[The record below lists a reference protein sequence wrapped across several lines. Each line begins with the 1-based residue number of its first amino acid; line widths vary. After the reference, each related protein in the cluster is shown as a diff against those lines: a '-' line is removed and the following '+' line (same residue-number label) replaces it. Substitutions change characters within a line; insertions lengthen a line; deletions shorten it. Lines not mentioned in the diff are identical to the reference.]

1 MLMMTVFFILTT
13 DMNISS
19 HPKPEVVLDHSPA
32 INFAFQQ
39 NHVPVVRSLTIRN
52 NSGSDWLDIKLKIE
66 SEPDFAVIWNGDIS
80 VLRHEEEQV
89 IRNIPIHISSKYLAE
104 LTERVLGQLILTIT
118 VSNEVVF
125 QEHYGVELLAYD
137 QWNGVALLPEMLA
150 AFITPNH
157 PEIVKVI
164 RNASALLN
172 TWTGSPS
179 FDEYQSRN
187 PNRVRKQ
194 MAAIFEAIAAL
205 DLVYCTVPASFEESG
220 QRIRLADTI
229 FNNRM
234 ANCLDLS
241 LLYAACLEAV
251 GIHPIIII
259 IKGHAFVG
267 GWLIDESFA
276 DMVNDD
282 PSLITKR
289 TADGINDIVILEA
302 TCMNAGNQAS
312 FDDAVRSA
320 DQKMMRSEDFMLFL
334 DVKRARFSAI
344 RPLPLRIPASGGWEI
359 VEEAKLARETAL
371 PEDIF
376 IGEKLIHADRIAV
389 SKQRLWE
396 RKLLDLTLRNSLLNV
411 RITKSV
417 IQFITINT
425 GILEDAF
432 AGGAEFQVLAKP
444 TDWTDNPR
452 DTGVYEALHQS
463 DPMADLVRSE
473 LSQRRLRTY
482 LSGPELDYSLTSLY
496 RSSRLS
502 LEENGAN
509 TLFIGLGLLKW
520 YETDLSER
528 PRYAPIL
535 LLPVEI
541 VRKSA
546 QKGYV
551 IRSREEETILNI
563 TLLEMIRQDFGITIG
578 GLETLPKDESGVDVK
593 QIFNIIRQA
602 IMARSRW
609 DVEEQALLGT
619 FSFSKFILWN
629 DIHHNADK
637 LARNQVVA
645 SLISGKLEWQPD
657 GETEGAIGD
666 SRLHPG
672 SVSLPISSD
681 SSQLRAIVSS
691 GEGRSFVLHG
701 PPGTGKSQ
709 TITNIIANALY
720 AGKRVLFVAAKKA
733 ALDVVESRLESIGIG
748 PFCLELHSN
757 KSKKSAVL
765 EQLKAATEVLRTNA
779 PENYQAE
786 AERLFSLRNE
796 LNVYVT
802 ALHEKYP
809 FGFSLFELFTR
820 YSRLPQSADLVSFSG
835 DSLQALSVQQITVW
849 KDVTQELQA
858 AGQLIGHPH
867 GHPLQATRVAQ
878 YTLQLKQDVRLVI
891 EELLTQLNASL
902 DQTKKVSEAL
912 KVGQFVRTR
921 EQEAALAVLAE
932 VFQQMNDLP
941 ASMLRAESLE
951 QTLAQVIGL
960 AEHGRRR
967 DSIRSELLNRFQKE
981 SLTFPASRTLSDWN
995 IAAGQW
1001 FLPRWLKQRALLKE
1015 INRFSLSGGT
1025 EKDSVPGT
1033 LQQIINYQNEQEV
1046 LAKAAWLP
1054 GILGHLWRSGDADW
1068 DQVIKACEQVVQLN
1082 RAAGTIIGSG
1092 GLRGWRLQLADE
1104 FAEGS
1109 QAFISGHYNLLGS
1122 YINSNKAI
1130 SQLQDKLASLL
1141 GVDFSAL
1148 EHQATDWK
1156 RTLLAAAS
1164 GWLAH
1169 IESLKDWF
1177 NWLAAKD
1184 KALANGLESLVIA
1197 YESGKV
1203 QTEDITQQF
1212 EKGFYRSAA
1221 EYIIERNPQ
1230 LATFNGSLFEE
1241 KIRRFREIS
1250 REFEELTKEELY
1262 ARLASRIPSFTQE
1275 ASQSSEIGM
1284 LQRNIRNNGRA
1295 MSIRK
1300 IFDAIPN
1307 LLQRLTPCMLM
1318 SPISVAQ
1325 YFDANSARFDLVVFD
1340 EASQMPTC
1348 EAVGAI
1354 ARGTSV
1360 IVVGDPKQMPPTSF
1374 FATNN
1379 VDEENID
1386 KEDLESILDDCLALS
1401 MPSHHL
1407 LWHYRSKHESLI
1419 AFSNAKY
1426 YENKLLT
1433 FPSTDDIVSKVQ
1445 FVYVPGF
1452 YDKGKSRQNRFEAK
1466 AIVDEVVRRLSDAE
1480 LSKRSM
1486 GIVTFSSVQQMLVDD
1501 LLNDVFRLR
1510 PDLEKIALE
1519 RDEPIFIKNLEN
1531 VQGDER
1537 DIILFSI
1544 GYGPD
1549 EQGKV
1554 SLNFGP
1560 INREGGWRRLN
1571 VAVSR
1576 ARYEM
1581 KVFSTLKA
1589 DQINLN
1595 RTGSEGV
1602 AGLKAFLDYAEKG
1615 KTALP
1620 IRISPENDPGDSFES
1635 LIAKVLREKGYEVHT
1650 HIGCSAYK
1658 IDIGIVDKDNPSG
1671 YILGIMTDGVNYY
1684 NAKTSRDR
1692 EIVQVDVLK
1701 MLGWNIH
1708 KIYSTEWWEKPD
1720 IVINGIIAA
1729 IRDAEENKGVIP
1741 NASVSAPAVKEAPP
1755 ILNRNY
1761 EPPVSRQLP
1770 AETPVIT
1777 GVPYDLCEIEVVLT
1791 TSNEDILLPQ
1801 NKGKLK
1807 AQIFNVLETEA
1818 PISRSLLSKRVL
1830 AGWGITRMGTRIA
1843 AHFDLLFE
1851 QLGMTPVNCTYNAF
1865 FWKKDQDPSLYRLF
1879 RVSAN
1884 EAQKRDAGDL
1894 PPEEV
1899 ANGVKLILQNQISL
1913 LRGDLVRETA
1923 KLFGY
1928 ARIGSN
1934 VEMAMNAGIDQ
1945 AVQMGFAFVEGE
1957 RVVWRS

>member
-1 MLMMTVFFILTT
+1 MNTT
-13 DMNISS
+13 S
-19 HPKPEVVLDHSPA
+19 HPKPEIVLDHSPA

-39 NHVPVVRSLTIRN
+39 NHVPVIRSLTIKN
-52 NSGSDWLDIKLKIE
+52 NSGLHWENVKLNIE
-66 SEPDFAVIWNGDIS
+66 SEPDFAAIWNGDIS
-80 VLRHEEEQV
+80 ILHNGEEQV
-89 IRNIPIHISSKYLAE
+89 FKNIPIHISSKYLAE
-104 LTERVLGQLILTIT
+104 LTERVSGKFILTVTAGNDVI
-118 VSNEVVF
+118 F
-125 QEHYGVELLAYD
+125 REHYRIELLAYD
-137 QWNGVALLPEMLA
+137 QWNGVAVLPEMLA

-157 PEIVKVI
+157 PEIVKI
-164 RNASALLN
+164 IKNASELLK

-194 MAAIFEAIAAL
+194 MAAIFEAIVAM

-220 QRIRLADTI
+220 QRIRLADNI
-229 FNNRM
+229 FHNRL

-251 GIHPIIII
+251 GIHPLIII

-276 DMVNDD
+276 DTVNDD

-302 TCMNAGNQAS
+302 TSMNAGNHAS

-320 DQKMMRSEDFMLFL
+320 DQKMMRTEDFILFL
-334 DVKRARFSAI
+334 DVKRARFSSI
-344 RPLPLRIPASGGWEI
+344 RPLPLRIPTPAGWEI
-359 VEEAKLARETAL
+359 VEEARLTKETAL

-376 IGEKLIHADRIAV
+376 IGEKLIHADKIAV

-417 IQFITINT
+417 IQFITINA
-425 GILEDAF
+425 GKLEDAL
-432 AGGAEFQVLAKP
+432 ADGTEFQVLAKP
-444 TDWTDNPR
+444 TDWSNNPR

-463 DPMADLVRSE
+463 DPIADLVKNE

-482 LSGPELDYSLTSLY
+482 LSDLELDYSLTSLY

-509 TLFIGLGLLKW
+509 TLYVGLGLLKW
-520 YETDLSER
+520 FETDLSER

-551 IRSREEETILNI
+551 IRSREEETIMNI

-578 GLETLPKDESGVDVK
+578 GLETLPKDESGIDVK
-593 QIFNIIRQA
+593 RVFNIIRQA
-602 IMARSRW
+602 IMTRSRW

-629 DIHHNADK
+629 DIHNNADK
-637 LARNQVVA
+637 LARNKVVA

-657 GETEGAIGD
+657 AEADAASIAD
-666 SRLHPG
+666 DQLHPG
-672 SVSLPISSD
+672 AVSLPISSD
-681 SSQLRAIVSS
+681 SSQLQAIVSS

-720 AGKRVLFVAAKKA
+720 SGKRVLFVAAKKA

-765 EQLKAATEVLRTNA
+765 EQLKAATEVIRREP
-779 PENYQAE
+779 PEIYQAE
-786 AERLFSLRNE
+786 AERLLNLRNE

-820 YSRLPQSADLVSFSG
+820 YSRLPQSPDLVNFSA
-835 DSLQALSVQQITVW
+835 DSLQALTAQQLTVW
-849 KDVTQELQA
+849 RDAVQELQA
-858 AGQLIGHPH
+858 AGQLIGHPY
-867 GHPLQATRVAQ
+867 GHPWQATRIAQ
-878 YTLQLKQDVRLVI
+878 YNLQLKQDIKVVL
-891 EELLTQLNASL
+891 EDLLAQLNNSAE
-902 DQTKKVSEAL
+902 QTQKVSEVL
-912 KVGQFVRTR
+912 KVGQLVRTR
-921 EQEAALAVLAE
+921 EQETALAVLAE
-932 VFQQMNDLP
+932 VFQQMEDLP
-941 ASMLRAESLE
+941 ASMLRTDSLE
-951 QTLAQVIGL
+951 QTMARVVEI
-960 AEHGRRR
+960 AAHGRKR
-967 DSIRSELLNRFQKE
+967 DNIRADLLSRFQKE
-981 SLTFPASRTLSDWN
+981 SLTYPASGTLADWN
-995 IAAGQW
+995 IASGQW
-1001 FLPRWLKQRALLKE
+1001 FLPRWFKQRALLKDV
-1015 INRFSLSGGT
+1015 NRLSLSGGI
-1025 EKDSVPGT
+1025 EKDGVPGA
-1033 LQQIINYQNEQEV
+1033 LQQIIQYQDEQEI
-1046 LAKAAWLP
+1046 LAKAEWLP
-1054 GILGHLWRSGDADW
+1054 PVIGHLWRSGDADW
-1068 DQVIKACEQVVQLN
+1068 DRVIKACEQVIQLN
-1082 RAAGTIIGSG
+1082 RAAGTIIGSA

-1109 QAFISGHYNLLGS
+1109 QAFISGHYKLLQAYVS
-1122 YINSNKAI
+1122 SNRTLL
-1130 SQLQDKLASLL
+1130 QLQDRLASLL
-1141 GVDFSAL
+1141 GINLSTP
-1148 EHQATDWK
+1148 EEQGTDWK
-1156 RTLLAAAS
+1156 KMLFAAAS
-1164 GWLAH
+1164 EWLAH
-1169 IESLKDWF
+1169 IDSLKDWF
-1177 NWLAAKD
+1177 NWLTARQ
-1184 KALANGLESLVIA
+1184 KALTNGLESLVAA

-1203 QTEDITQQF
+1203 QTGDLTRQF

-1221 EYIIERNPQ
+1221 EYIIERNAQ
-1230 LATFNGSLFEE
+1230 LATFNGSLFDE
-1241 KIRRFREIS
+1241 KVRRFREIS
-1250 REFEELTKEELY
+1250 KDFEELTKQELY

-1325 YFDANSARFDLVVFD
+1325 YFDANSAKFDLVVFD

-1445 FVYVPGF
+1445 FVHVPGF

-1466 AIVDEVVRRLSDAE
+1466 AIVDEVVHRLSDPE
-1480 LSKRSM
+1480 LAKRSI
-1486 GIVTFSSVQQMLVDD
+1486 GIITFSSVQQVLVDD
-1501 LLNDVFRLR
+1501 LLNDVFKLR

-1519 RDEPIFIKNLEN
+1519 RDEPLFIKNLEN

-1549 EQGKV
+1549 EQSKV

-1581 KVFSTLKA
+1581 KVFSTLQA

-1602 AGLKAFLDYAEKG
+1602 AGLKAFLAYAEKG

-1620 IRISPENDPGDSFES
+1620 IRTSPENDPGDSFES
-1635 LIAKVLREKGYEVHT
+1635 LIAKVLREKGYNVHT

-1658 IDIGIVDKDNPSG
+1658 IDIGVVDKDNPSG

-1701 MLGWNIH
+1701 MLGWNMH
-1708 KIYSTEWWEKPD
+1708 KIYATAWWEKPD
-1720 IVINGIIAA
+1720 LVIDGIVTA
-1729 IRDAEENKGVIP
+1729 IQHAEENK
-1741 NASVSAPAVKEAPP
+1741 VSLPTAEVPKAVVQEAP
-1755 ILNRNY
+1755 IVLNRTY
-1761 EPPVSRQLP
+1761 QPPVQREWASEPPVT
-1770 AETPVIT
+1770 A
-1777 GVPYDLCEIEVVLT
+1777 GVAYEICPIEIVLT
-1791 TSNEDILLPQ
+1791 SSNEDILLPQ
-1801 NKGKLK
+1801 NRGKLK
-1807 AQIFNVLETEA
+1807 TQIFNVLEIEA
-1818 PISRSLLSKRVL
+1818 PISKSLLSKRVL
-1830 AGWGITRMGTRIA
+1830 AAWGITRMGTRIA
-1843 AHFDLLFE
+1843 AHLDLLFE
-1851 QLGMTPVNCTYNAF
+1851 QLGMTPIPCTYNAF
-1865 FWKKDQDPSLYRLF
+1865 FWKKDQNPADYKQYR
-1879 RVSAN
+1879 VAVN

-1894 PPEEV
+1894 PPQEV

-1913 LRGDLVRETA
+1913 NREDLVRETA

-1934 VEMAMNAGIDQ
+1934 VENVMNAGINQ
-1945 AVQMGFAFVEGE
+1945 AVELGFAIVQGE
-1957 RVVWRS
+1957 RVVWRAS